1 MGSLLAYAARG
12 AALFLTAAA
21 VMPRVRSHH
30 WAIRAFDF
38 PRLQLA
44 AAAGACAAV
53 GLARFRRL
61 SRWDRRLLGLLAAA
75 VAAQAVEILPYTPL
89 GRKEVAGTDGEP
101 DLRILAANVLQS
113 NRRSDLVLAQIA
125 AARPDVVLLTETD
138 ERWQRDLTG
147 LARDYPHSV
156 ARPQGNT
163 YGMML
168 LSKLEL
174 VEPEVR
180 FLVKPDI
187 PSIRTRLRL
196 RDGRLMWLYA
206 VHPEPPGLP
215 NRNGKLQSSGPRD
228 VELLVLAEELAELKQ
243 PVVVA
248 GDFNDVAWS
257 HTTRLFK
264 RLSRLLDPRR
274 GRGMFN
280 SFHADYPPLR
290 YPLDHLFHSEHLV
303 LSDFRRLGWTGSDHF
318 PIYAALKLSPEAAAV
333 QEQAAPKARDFEE
346 ADETIAKAPI
356 E

>member
-1 MGSLLAYAARG
+1 MGTLLGYAARG
-12 AALFLTAAA
+12 VAAFLTAAA

-30 WAIRAFDF
+30 WAVRAFDF

-44 AAAGACAAV
+44 LAAGACAAV
-53 GLARFRRL
+53 GVARWRRL
-61 SRWDRRLLGLLAAA
+61 SRGDRRLLGLLAGA

-89 GRKEVAGTDGEP
+89 GRKEVAATGEAA
-101 DLRILAANVLQS
+101 DLSLFTANVLQS
-113 NRRSDLVLAQIA
+113 NRRSDLVLAQVA
-125 AARPDVVLLTETD
+125 ATRPDVVLLTETD
-138 ERWQRDLTG
+138 ARWEGELGVLR
-147 LARDYPHSV
+147 REYPFVV

-168 LSKLEL
+168 FSKLEL
-174 VEPEVR
+174 VGPEVR

-206 VHPEPPGLP
+206 VHPEPPGLRT
-215 NRNGKLQSSGPRD
+215 RNGKLQSSGPRD
-228 VELLVLAEELAELKQ
+228 VELLVLAEELAELRQ

-280 SFHADYPPLR
+280 TFHACYPLMR

-303 LSDFRRLGWTGSDHF
+303 LSAFRRMGKTGSDHF

-346 ADETIAKAPI
+346 ADETIATAPR